1 MSLHTASLNLF
12 VDGIDIEDYWL
23 LNGANDGTF
32 IDDTGDK
39 FLSVSEWLW
48 FSITGVVD
56 NGNKVLATYLVPI
69 IRKFFIRKFFGLLDP
84 DP

>member
-39 FLSVSEWLW
+39 FLSVSE
-48 FSITGVVD
+48 
-56 NGNKVLATYLVPI
+56 
-69 IRKFFIRKFFGLLDP
+69 
-84 DP
+84 